1 MKMINYKKRESLSG
15 RDEFLLGEGIS
26 DISKIKAYQPGKPL
40 EEVKRELGLKNVIK
54 LASNEN
60 PLGPSPKA
68 AEAIRGYASKINFYP
83 DGGSYYLK
91 KALGEK
97 LGVKEEN
104 IILGNGSDEIVSLV
118 TRIFLQ
124 KGDEAI
130 MGDPSFLMYKIDAQL
145 SRAKVASIPLK
156 NFRLDLSEMSKA
168 IGPKTKLIFISNP
181 NNPTGTIITEDE
193 AEHFLRDVPPR
204 ILTVFDEAYYEYV
217 EDTNYPQ
224 SIDLLD
230 KNSNII
236 ILRTFSKIYGLA
248 GLRVG
253 YGVGSPE
260 IIGLLNKARPPFN
273 VNSLAQVAALAS
285 LEDEDQVNRSKSLVR
300 EGKEFLYSN
309 LRKLKVFFIPTEAN
323 FILIKIGKKAKD
335 VEAQLLKKG
344 IIVRGM
350 RAYNLPHYIRVTIGT
365 KPQNE
370 EFIKNLQTI
379 LCSL

>member
-1 MKMINYKKRESLSG
+1 MKIINYKKRKPLSG
-15 RDEFLLGEGIS
+15 RNEFLTGQEIS
-26 DISKIKAYQPGKPL
+26 DIYKIKAYQPGKPI
-40 EEVKRELGLKNVIK
+40 EEVKREFGLKNVIK

-68 AEAIRGYASKINFYP
+68 VEAIRGYASKINFYP

-104 IILGNGSDEIVSLV
+104 IILGNGSDEVVSLI

-124 KGDEAI
+124 KGDQAI

-145 SRAKVASIPLK
+145 SQAKIASIPLK

-168 IGPKTKLIFISNP
+168 ISSKTKLIFISNP

-193 AEHFLRDVPPR
+193 VEHFLKDVPPR

-253 YGVGSPE
+253 YGIGSPE
-260 IIGLLNKARPPFN
+260 VIDLLNKARPPFN

-285 LEDEDQVNRSKSLVR
+285 LEDEDQVNQSKSLVR

-309 LRKLKVFFIPTEAN
+309 LRRLKVSFIPTQAN

-335 VEAQLLKKG
+335 VEGELLKKG

-350 RAYNLPHYIRVTIGT
+350 GAYNLPHYIRVTIGT

-370 EFIKNLQTI
+370 EFIKNLQII
-379 LCSL
+379 LSSL